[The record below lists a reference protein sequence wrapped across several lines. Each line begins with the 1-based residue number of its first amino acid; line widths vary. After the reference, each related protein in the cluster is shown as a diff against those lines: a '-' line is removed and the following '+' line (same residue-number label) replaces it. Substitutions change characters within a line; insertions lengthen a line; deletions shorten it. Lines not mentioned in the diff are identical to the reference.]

1 MCDLSYTG
9 YKIIK
14 YNIMSIIFDRLG
26 GWGLGNSLFQIAT
39 TISIANDNNS
49 NYYFPDNCCFIKKY
63 KKYFKKELPTINTDI
78 YNKIKF
84 ERWGVGIPTKYIN
97 PPPLKNAIID
107 GFFQTEKYFINSRN
121 KIVDAIEIKDEYT
134 IYLKNKYH
142 DILNEKS
149 CTLHVR
155 RGDYFTAK
163 EMKVIDTE
171 YYKSAIK
178 RFANDTLFVIFSDDI
193 EWCKHNLDFITNK
206 IFINE
211 NNDILELY
219 LMSYFKNNIIANST
233 FSWWGAWLGENNK
246 VIMPNPS
253 NNWFSDFYY
262 KEKELQNINCE
273 YESIIP
279 NNWIVI

>member
-1 MCDLSYTG
+1 
-9 YKIIK
+9 
-14 YNIMSIIFDRLG
+14 
-26 GWGLGNSLFQIAT
+26 
-39 TISIANDNNS
+39 
-49 NYYFPDNCCFIKKY
+49 
-63 KKYFKKELPTINTDI
+63 
-78 YNKIKF
+78 
-84 ERWGVGIPTKYIN
+84 
-97 PPPLKNAIID
+97 
-107 GFFQTEKYFINSRN
+107 
-121 KIVDAIEIKDEYT
+121 
-134 IYLKNKYH
+134 
-142 DILNEKS
+142 
-149 CTLHVR
+149 
-155 RGDYFTAK
+155 
-163 EMKVIDTE
+163 MKVIDTE